1 MKKLITVVI
10 LLLIAIAPATAQ
22 PEIPSLLNELKSKP
36 ADTGK
41 VILYGRVATAYEFKN
56 ADSAMF
62 YIHKGLEL
70 ARKIKSEVGEGR
82 LLQQTGIF
90 YFRHGELDTAEMYFK
105 QAMAIFQK
113 NTYRK
118 GIALCYNSMGVIQ
131 GQRGNYSLAVKD
143 FLSALKIFK
152 EDKDEQGE
160 METYIKLGLANE
172 LSKNVNEALK
182 YYTQAKTICDKYP
195 PSKMTITLLNNLGIL
210 YGKKGDYHKALEY
223 FEEGIKLSKNIEF
236 STVHIGLT
244 TDAGNAYS
252 RLGDKKR
259 ALKNYQESYKNAVKY
274 NLPEEEA
281 HALVNMASNLDS
293 ANWAQGIPY
302 LKRAMEIAKNIKQD
316 GLLTDVYHAISEV
329 YAVGGMFKE
338 AYGNAVIYHNM
349 SDSIMSVQRSS
360 EIAEMQAKFDLGIS
374 ENKIQQLEITNQK
387 TTMQRNMVIVAI
399 AAICII
405 ICILFFYYTRVS
417 KLNRKLR
424 ASNHVKDKLFSVIG
438 HDLRSPIGGIVQTLE
453 LLDSNMLTKEE
464 SREVI
469 KELKSRGEG
478 AYEILNS
485 MLLWGKAQLQGTNIT
500 MVSFDPKS
508 HIEKTIQSL
517 TKQAQDKNIDIRNT
531 IQGELTLNADAD
543 HFDFILRNLIS
554 NAIKFSYESSTIEI
568 GARAT
573 NDKVIFSV
581 SDQGI
586 GISPAAQ
593 QDFIHTN
600 LEVTYGTKGEKG
612 TGIGLLMIKE
622 YVVAN
627 GGRLWFES
635 VEGKGT
641 TFYFSLTGNIT
652 AVSASVTSQA
662 SVG

>member
-1 MKKLITVVI
+1 MKKLITII
-10 LLLIAIAPATAQ
+10 LLLIAITPAKAQ
-22 PEIPSLLNELKSKP
+22 PEIPALLNELKNKP
-36 ADTGK
+36 ADTAK
-41 VILYGRVATAYEFKN
+41 VIFYGRVATAYEFKD
-56 ADSAMF
+56 ADSAMY
-62 YIHKGLEL
+62 YINKGLEL
-70 ARKIKSEVGEGR
+70 ARTLKFEIGEGR

-90 YFRHGELDTAEMYFK
+90 YFRHSELDTADIYFK
-105 QAMAIFQK
+105 QAMALFQK
-113 NTYRK
+113 NGYRK
-118 GIALCYNSMGVIQ
+118 GIALCYNSLGVIQ
-131 GQRGNYSLAVKD
+131 GQRTNYTLAVKD
-143 FLSALKIFK
+143 FLAALKIFK

-182 YYTQAKTICDKYP
+182 YYTLAKTICDKYP
-195 PSKMTITLLNNLGIL
+195 PSKMTITLLNNMGIL

-293 ANWAQGIPY
+293 AHWPQGITY

-374 ENKIQQLEITNQK
+374 ENKIQQLEIINQK

-405 ICILFFYYTRVS
+405 IGILFFYYTRVR
-417 KLNRKLR
+417 KLNKELR
-424 ASNHVKDKLFSVIG
+424 ASNHIKDKLFSVIG

-453 LLDSNMLTKEE
+453 LLDSNMLTQEE
-464 SREVI
+464 SQEVI

-500 MVSFDPKS
+500 MVSFNPKS

-517 TKQAQDKNIDIRNT
+517 TKQAQDKNIEIRNT
-531 IQGELTLNADAD
+531 IKGELLLNADED

-573 NDKVIFSV
+573 NDKVVFSV

-593 QDFIHTN
+593 QDFTHTN
-600 LEVTYGTKGEKG
+600 LQVTYGTKGEKG

-622 YVVAN
+622 YIVAN

-652 AVSASVTSQA
+652 PVSAGVVVSQA
-662 SVG
+662 SV